1 MDHSTLLTPLVSLLF
16 WTFLNLHEIF
26 NSLVHIC
33 TSTCSYHP
41 AIPVWVTTAEQ
52 ETAIEESQPQKLIMV
67 RSNIQDNLP
76 TEDTTLKLLKV
87 VIHALQGQ
95 ISEIDV
101 LMNQHNYLHSFPA
114 QTVISFLKAHSPSV
128 PDLQKLVPSDASL
141 NLLHVTLLAMKSEGN
156 ENSGHLSLLMS
167 LVTSDSFRYTLNEYL
182 PNGLTPVDL
191 AEKLGLDDAVTIISS
206 AGGRHGIYE
215 MISEEVKLQH
225 GPALLLA
232 HQELMK
238 LGSIGALGQQ
248 AVQAVMSQLPG
259 RATVEQGLATE
270 EFYLHQQKVLDWR
283 PDLEIISTYVIGHCN
298 VDQWRRLGFSLK
310 LPQAALSHISSTH
323 SSCEDRYLEV
333 LIYWLDHN
341 EAASWR
347 TLLEVLGHFETKQTM
362 DQLTQD
368 ILAAQDSAV
377 S

>member
-1 MDHSTLLTPLVSLLF
+1 MVHS
-16 WTFLNLHEIF
+16 N
-26 NSLVHIC
+26 
-33 TSTCSYHP
+33 
-41 AIPVWVTTAEQ
+41 
-52 ETAIEESQPQKLIMV
+52 M
-67 RSNIQDNLP
+67 QDNLP
-76 TEDTTLKLLKV
+76 TENTTLKLLKV

-101 LMNQHNYLHSFPA
+101 LMNQCEYLHSFPA
-114 QTVISFLKAHSPSV
+114 QTVISFLKERSPSV

-156 ENSGHLSLLMS
+156 ENSGHLSLLKS
-167 LVTSDSFRYTLNEYL
+167 LVTSDSFRHTLNEYL
-182 PNGLTPVDL
+182 PNRLTPLDL
-191 AEKLGLDDAVTIISS
+191 AENLGLDDAVTIISS

-238 LGSIGALGQQ
+238 LGSSGALGQQ
-248 AVQAVMSQLPG
+248 AVQAVMSQLTG
-259 RATVEQGLATE
+259 RATVTQGLATE
-270 EFYLHQQKVLDWR
+270 VSYLHHQKVLDWR
-283 PDLEIISTYVIGHCN
+283 PDLNIISTYVIGHCN
-298 VDQWRRLGFSLK
+298 VDRWRHIGIHLK
-310 LPQAALSHISSTH
+310 LPQEVLSHFLSAH

-333 LIYWLDHN
+333 LIYWLAHN

-362 DQLTQD
+362 DQLMQV
-368 ILAAQDSAV
+368 ILAAQNSTV
-377 S
+377 SCL